1 MLVKQ
6 NNKIYQVKFKHKKI
20 QTGKGIQD
28 HLITYLTILSANE
41 LRKLLRFLS
50 KYSRANK
57 EEKIKL
63 FKEYKNNLLSLETL
77 EEPLIGVLIAG
88 LLNSIKNKDIDDN
101 KTDTTTNTTSTN
113 LTGLTIIIKNR
124 IKKLFGL
131 KSTDEPVVLTKS
143 DVANRPEETPEQ
155 KEQRLVEAVSP
166 TKAAAAA
173 AEKEARR
180 LARIAEGKK
189 APGPKPLTAAEKE
202 ARRIARLAKAAAAA
216 TATAT
221 QIKDDPPIQGE
232 GIQNF
237 LKTNIS
243 NIKKKFKNM
252 SPKLLN
258 SAKTILKY
266 FIVYQIGV
274 KVGIIKQMTQSLE
287 LMLKDR
293 KTILDI
299 SAEIEDKNLLN
310 QILDK
315 IERRNPR
322 MYKYLTTNII

>member
-20 QTGKGIQD
+20 QTGKGVQD
-28 HLITYLTILSANE
+28 HLITYLTILSVNE

-63 FKEYKNNLLSLETL
+63 FKEYKNNLLSMETL
-77 EEPLIGVLIAG
+77 EEPLIGTLIAG
-88 LLNSIKNKDIDDN
+88 LLNSIKNKNIDDN
-101 KTDTTTNTTSTN
+101 ETDITTNTNSSNLSN
-113 LTGLTIIIKNR
+113 LTNIMKNR

-131 KSTDEPVVLTKS
+131 KPDDEPINITKSNLTQS
-143 DVANRPEETPEQ
+143 DVANLKDFTPEENAKRLKEAITPTKRGPKPLTEEEKTPE
-155 KEQRLVEAVSP
+155 A
-166 TKAAAAA
+166 
-173 AEKEARR
+173 KEARR
-180 LARIAEGKK
+180 QQRIAQGKK
-189 APGPKPLTAAEKE
+189 APGPKKKT
-202 ARRIARLAKAAAAA
+202 
-216 TATAT
+216 T
-221 QIKDDPPIQGE
+221 IKDDPTIQGE

-243 NIKKKFKNM
+243 NIKNKFKNM

-315 IERRNPR
+315 IEITNPR

>member
-20 QTGKGIQD
+20 QTGKGVQD
-28 HLITYLTILSANE
+28 HLITYLTILSVNE

-63 FKEYKNNLLSLETL
+63 FKEYKNNLLSMETL
-77 EEPLIGVLIAG
+77 EEPLLTTLIAG
-88 LLNSIKNKDIDDN
+88 LLNSIKNKNIDDN
-101 KTDTTTNTTSTN
+101 ETDITTNTNSSNLSN
-113 LTGLTIIIKNR
+113 LTNIMKNR

-131 KSTDEPVVLTKS
+131 KPDDEPINITKSNLTQS
-143 DVANRPEETPEQ
+143 DVANLKDFTPEENAKRLEAAITPTKKKSGRPPLTEDQKTPE
-155 KEQRLVEAVSP
+155 A
-166 TKAAAAA
+166 
-173 AEKEARR
+173 KEARR
-180 LARIAEGKK
+180 QQRLLKK
-189 APGPKPLTAAEKE
+189 QT
-202 ARRIARLAKAAAAA
+202 
-216 TATAT
+216 
-221 QIKDDPPIQGE
+221 IKDDPTIQGE

-243 NIKKKFKNM
+243 NIKNKFKNM

-315 IERRNPR
+315 IEITNPR